1 MSEWISD
8 NLICM
13 LKTVTKVHT
22 NKSLVKKTKQI
33 KTYLLLGVICKQYEK
48 TDFANKYMWFN
59 ASRKKKEQK
68 EKNIYSQT

>member
-13 LKTVTKVHT
+13 LKNS
-22 NKSLVKKTKQI
+22 NKIKALWKKTKQI